1 MKTPIIRGQQ
11 VLVSREDIS
20 IFKVWPSGYAQKLV
34 FYIQFCA
41 NMSQNFEFVAHKNII
56 YGVADK
62 ESLIFCTG
70 LRLNLEKL
78 MVNLFEK
85 YILGKDLAKGVHW
98 MNENVGKHKKSI
110 LALFFSVKKLINWAI
125 L

>member
-1 MKTPIIRGQQ
+1 
-11 VLVSREDIS
+11 
-20 IFKVWPSGYAQKLV
+20 
-34 FYIQFCA
+34 
-41 NMSQNFEFVAHKNII
+41 MSQNFEFVAHKNII

-85 YILGKDLAKGVHW
+85 YIRHRFSKRSSL
-98 MNENVGKHKKSI
+98 NE
-110 LALFFSVKKLINWAI
+110 
-125 L
+125 